1 MKFHM
6 QDKINS
12 ISSTKDPFGI
22 ALGFAAALGWIFQ
35 FIFAPTWNYKKTKSW
50 KEQMILIVAVSRK

>member
-12 ISSTKDPFGI
+12 IRSTKDPFGI
-22 ALGFAAALGWIFQ
+22 TLGFAAALGWIFQ
-35 FIFAPTWNYKKTKSW
+35 FIFVPTWNYKKAKLW
-50 KEQMILIVAVSRK
+50 IAQMILIVAVSRK

>member
-1 MKFHM
+1 M
-6 QDKINS
+6 QFNKILYAGKINS

-50 KEQMILIVAVSRK
+50 KA